1 MKVVPLK
8 DELHIALD
16 PGSGTSVDYG
26 KGVAGVKYTFLPE
39 LRGNNFIIA
48 KTEIEPAYVETWNG
62 IKAAIAAIE
71 RAESE

>member
-1 MKVVPLK
+1 
-8 DELHIALD
+8 
-16 PGSGTSVDYG
+16 VDYG

-48 KTEIEPAYVETWNG
+48 RTEIQPAFMETWNG

-71 RAESE
+71 RVENK